1 MDDAAP
7 TREAVG
13 SASSRST
20 DDKAVGD
27 GVREV
32 TTEDR
37 DRDMGEV
44 RCSAA
49 VKDDFVEGV
58 CFAVQDGG
66 RSRGRRVGG
75 IEAYF

>member
-7 TREAVG
+7 AREAVS
-13 SASSRST
+13 SASSWGT
-20 DDKAVGD
+20 NDKAVGD

-37 DRDMGEV
+37 DRDMGEM

-58 CFAVQDGG
+58 CLAVQDWRCSRGG
-66 RSRGRRVGG
+66 RFGG